1 VTWPLR
7 WPKRV
12 PVTLRPRGG
21 AAVERAVV
29 GMESQRQVAGMM
41 WEGKEIMLRSDF
53 RRVDKWIRVRVWGWV
68 GFWIREFLE
77 VSLDGSGLNEE
88 EEEEEG

>member
-1 VTWPLR
+1 M
-7 WPKRV
+7 
-12 PVTLRPRGG
+12 TLRPRGG
-21 AAVERAVV
+21 VAVERAVV
-29 GMESQRQVAGMM
+29 GMASQRQVAGMM

-53 RRVDKWIRVRVWGWV
+53 RRVDKWIRVRVWV

-88 EEEEEG
+88 EEEEG